1 MNSRQSMVLD
11 THIWFWWVAQDGR
24 LPEGIRRRIEEAHE
38 QPVISA
44 TTIYELVLLNARG
57 RLEIDL
63 SLEEWLRAATVE
75 AGIDVLPVDEPIA
88 RTAALLPLHHGDPLD
103 RLIIAT
109 ALCHDALLAS
119 VDLRFPQYE
128 ILANRLIQK

>member
-1 MNSRQSMVLD
+1 MVLD